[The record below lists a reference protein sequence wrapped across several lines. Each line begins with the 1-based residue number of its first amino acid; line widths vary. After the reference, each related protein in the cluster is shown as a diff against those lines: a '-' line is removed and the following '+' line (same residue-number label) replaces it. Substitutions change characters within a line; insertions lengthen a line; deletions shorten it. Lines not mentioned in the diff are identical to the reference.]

1 MGQPIEQYRKQI
13 KKEISDC
20 LSKFE
25 YMINNKE
32 NRDLLTCEV
41 EKILQKYI
49 GKVFRSHTGV
59 TIKEYMNEKRLREAE
74 QLLIQSTLPVGE
86 IAGKVGFNNVTYF
99 NRLFK
104 AAYGTTPGDYRRA
117 RRRRQDKSS

>member
-32 NRDLLTCEV
+32 NRDSMKSELEG
-41 EKILQKYI
+41 ILSKYI
-49 GKVFRSHTGV
+49 DNDDFKVNVSVVATSP
-59 TIKEYMNEKRLREAE
+59 IEAE
-74 QLLIQSTLPVGE
+74 VIAADTFTENIFKE
-86 IAGKVGFNNVTYF
+86 IYK
-99 NRLFK
+99 
-104 AAYGTTPGDYRRA
+104 
-117 RRRRQDKSS
+117 

>member
-32 NRDLLTCEV
+32 NRDSMKSELEGILSKYIDNDDFKVNVSVVATSPIEV
-41 EKILQKYI
+41 EVIAADTFTENI
-49 GKVFRSHTGV
+49 F
-59 TIKEYMNEKRLREAE
+59 KEIYK
-74 QLLIQSTLPVGE
+74 
-86 IAGKVGFNNVTYF
+86 
-99 NRLFK
+99 
-104 AAYGTTPGDYRRA
+104 
-117 RRRRQDKSS
+117 